1 MHILLGSL
9 GRLAPIPSSL
19 ITEEKG
25 KKHAIIIM
33 IWWSTIIVSFTQKE
47 LMPRWYLLILKVLLR
62 WKNTRLHRTSEV
74 LKQYIVNFL
83 IENFFFRYSYLEHN
97 STNSWFI
104 HNSQSGIRPLRNR
117 VGYLKQGP
125 ATKLGYTFL
134 SSALVKSVFNINYIH
149 KSLIF

>member
-1 MHILLGSL
+1 MHILLGSF

-25 KKHAIIIM
+25 KKNHAIIIR
-33 IWWSTIIVSFTQKE
+33 IWWSTNIVSFTQKE

-62 WKNTRLHRTSEV
+62 WKNTRLHRTSGV
-74 LKQYIVNFL
+74 LKQYVVNFL
-83 IENFFFRYSYLEHN
+83 IEKKIFSDKSYLEHN

-117 VGYLKQGP
+117 VGHLKQGP

-134 SSALVKSVFNINYIH
+134 SSALVKSVFNKN
-149 KSLIF
+149 